1 MEREQFV
8 DYGRKRCAV
17 LPGGRTKTITETC
30 GNGSTHIATVAK
42 NEIVAI
48 FQTNND
54 CINPN
59 TGRTGNKKPSSC
71 VVIIIRRR
79 IRVTRT
85 GYVIQTLTRAR
96 ACVLIAVPGAT
107 RNANSTDKQYAP
119 WYLFPGANV
128 CYLFDQN
135 AILTRK
141 FACISRTMVF

>member
-30 GNGSTHIATVAK
+30 GNGSTHIATAAK

-59 TGRTGNKKPSSC
+59 TGRTRNKKPSSC

-85 GYVIQTLTRAR
+85 GCVIQTLTRAR
-96 ACVLIAVPGAT
+96 ACV
-107 RNANSTDKQYAP
+107 
-119 WYLFPGANV
+119 
-128 CYLFDQN
+128 C
-135 AILTRK
+135 
-141 FACISRTMVF
+141 